1 MGVKM
6 DTNKIL
12 FQHLERLKSMSM
24 EHDRQRAEINESLDF
39 FATDDSD
46 ANQIVISFLH
56 EYADQI
62 GAAQR
67 ALDSAIRCLTQ

>member
-1 MGVKM
+1 M
-6 DTNKIL
+6 DTQKIL

-24 EHDRQRAEINESLDF
+24 EHDRQKAEIMETLDF
-39 FATDDSD
+39 FAADDSE
-46 ANQIVISFLH
+46 ANQIVLSFLH

-62 GAAQR
+62 GAAQA

>member
-1 MGVKM
+1 M
-6 DTNKIL
+6 DTQKIL

-24 EHDRQRAEINESLDF
+24 EHDRQKAEIMKTLDF
-39 FATDDSD
+39 FAADDSE
-46 ANQIVISFLH
+46 ANQIVLAFLH

-62 GAAQR
+62 GAAQA